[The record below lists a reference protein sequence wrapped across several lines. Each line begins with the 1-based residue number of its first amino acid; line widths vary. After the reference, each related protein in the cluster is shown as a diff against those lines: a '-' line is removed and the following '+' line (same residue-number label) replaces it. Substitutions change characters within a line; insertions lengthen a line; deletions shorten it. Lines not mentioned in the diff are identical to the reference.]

1 MSMLTGC
8 SLPSASLSTLVT
20 IPVRRVASLGSKQNS
35 VPSMRKMVIS
45 SRRRSSAPAV
55 VSFMLPSCMLSFSLI
70 KIFTRRDVLVDKR
83 PPPRS
88 FSQLYPARTWRKA
101 EEMWTALPYYEL
113 NRRLKKLPFFSAASV
128 GSFVGVGGVDAIDV
142 DEVAAAGSG
151 DGAGLLAT
159 SAAGDPV
166 SPVVCT

>member
-1 MSMLTGC
+1 MLVMT
-8 SLPSASLSTLVT
+8 PM
-20 IPVRRVASLGSKQNS
+20 RRLASLGSKQNS
-35 VPSMRKMVIS
+35 VPSIRKMVIS
-45 SRRRSSAPAV
+45 SRRRSSARAV

-88 FSQLYPARTWRKA
+88 FSQLYPAHTWRKA

-113 NRRLKKLPFFSAASV
+113 NRRLKKLPFFSGVTGAGV
-128 GSFVGVGGVDAIDV
+128 GSLVGVGGVDAIDV

-151 DGAGLLAT
+151 DGAGLLTT
-159 SAAGDPV
+159 SASRDPV
-166 SPVVCT
+166 SPVVWT